1 MGNKIFVSYKYS
13 DWQVAPLP
21 NHADTKVRHY
31 VDELQEALSE
41 ADHINKGEDDG
52 ESLANFTDEYIASKL
67 RDKIFDSSL
76 TVVLLSRGMKESDM
90 AEKDQWIPW
99 EISYSLRAQTRD
111 GRQSQPNGV
120 LAVVLPDQYGS
131 YAWYF
136 TEKHCPNCNST
147 MLQINQL
154 FSILKKNMFNAK
166 NKERGTCENHES
178 GTSYKGDHSYIRS
191 VKWADF
197 MDKISY
203 QLHKTME
210 LRDRINEFDITKQI

>member
-13 DWQVAPLP
+13 DRQVAPLS
-21 NHADTKVRHY
+21 NHAFTKARHY
-31 VDELQEALSE
+31 VDELQDALSE

-67 RDKIFDSSL
+67 RNKIYDSSI
-76 TVVLLSRGMKESDM
+76 TVVLLSRGMKESNM

-120 LAVVLPDQYGS
+120 LAVVLPDQDGS

-136 TEKHCPNCNST
+136 KEKHCPHCNST
-147 MLQINQL
+147 VLRTDQL
-154 FSILKKNMFNAK
+154 FSLLKLNMFNAK

-178 GTSYKGDHSYIRS
+178 GTSYRGDHSYIRS

-197 MDKISY
+197 MGNISY
-203 QLHKTME
+203 QLSQTIK
-210 LRDRINEFDITKQI
+210 LRDRINEFVITKQI